1 MYNNIFIKNDS
12 NKMAKTQTIRF
23 AWIGTLIL
31 GACFATISISWNTT
45 TAKQMTLMPTAN
57 EMFSGPLVDYS
68 TMNTIPN
75 FSDEYSPIENN
86 ENLSGSS
93 KLISSEEP
101 QSTKDLITK
110 KLEEFARL
118 QTSISTLEQLDSI
131 DGTWEALISAQEAAK
146 KASSLGQDIDTVL
159 TDFEQIQTLRKENEE
174 RYTIVLNQ
182 VKKVIID
189 IKITRQ
195 AVSNTVLKINLY
207 SRHMID
213 TISELQKTRERIN
226 NTKTTLIQL
235 LPTVYMLQNEYTN
248 QDGSMDDLKLLLGS
262 WSLGENL
269 SQEDMLAGLSVR
281 LDTLLADLST
291 EQTQYIKNIST
302 LRETRKQLKAI
313 VGTYHEKI
321 QTLEEQK
328 TYLLYFV
335 ELYKN
340 NKTTLDQT
348 ITDLF
353 ATRTDLERKMNGL
366 IMNVTKN
373 ATGIVLSDGSGNQ
386 KEYKWYTIND
396 PTYKEFLQLEDKR
409 EERVNFFG
417 WPILPVN
424 QINTY
429 FGDTIDVGNTKEIFS
444 GIQATATQW
453 QEIYAP
459 ANGYV
464 YFVQNQDWLNTNRM
478 IILHNDGYISVFTNI
493 QKSLVAE
500 KSIVKRWQII
510 ALIGGQPWTRWAWWF
525 STQPMVS
532 MQIFKD
538 WKAID
543 PLEVLDLSIFNDS
556 LNLNSKYRTK
566 FSLDTKLRNSVI
578 NLQDIKFVE
587 WNTAQEKRLRF
598 LNDYAKAPY
607 NDIVLWEKA
616 AEGTN
621 IDPDLWICIGYA
633 ETSLGRA
640 FASANNIGNV
650 WNNDR
655 GDRVDKESPLVGAH
669 AIYTTLNNGYLGGY
683 NTIFELSGYGNKE
696 GAIYASSEYNWQKN
710 VSRCLSTIKWYVV
723 PEDYPFR
730 TYHEN

>member
-1 MYNNIFIKNDS
+1 MYNNIFIKYGS
-12 NKMAKTQTIRF
+12 NEMAKTQTIRF

-31 GACFATISISWNTT
+31 GVCFATISIAWNTT
-45 TAKQMTLMPTAN
+45 TAEQMTLIPTTN
-57 EMFSGPLVDYS
+57 EIFSGSLVDYS
-68 TMNTIPN
+68 PIDTIPY
-75 FSDEYSPIENN
+75 FSGEYFPIENN
-86 ENLSGSS
+86 ENLSGHSVGTV
-93 KLISSEEP
+93 SEEP
-101 QSTKDLITK
+101 QSTKNLIAK
-110 KLEEFARL
+110 KLEDFSRL

-146 KASSLGQDIDTVL
+146 KAASLGQDIDTVL
-159 TDFEQIQTLRKENEE
+159 TDFEQIQTLRKENED

-291 EQTQYIKNIST
+291 EQTQYIKNLKT

-353 ATRTDLERKMNGL
+353 ATRAEQERKMNGL
-366 IMNVTKN
+366 IINLTKN
-373 ATGIVLSDGSGNQ
+373 TTSFVVSDGSGNK

-424 QINTY
+424 QVNTY

-500 KSIVKRWQII
+500 KSIVRRWQII
-510 ALIGGQPWTRWAWWF
+510 GLVGGQPWTRWAWWF
-525 STQPMVS
+525 STQPMIS
-532 MQIFKD
+532 MQIFKNGI
-538 WKAID
+538 AID

-556 LNLNSKYRTK
+556 LNLNNKYRTK

-578 NLQDIKFVE
+578 DLQDIKFVE

>member
-1 MYNNIFIKNDS
+1 
-12 NKMAKTQTIRF
+12 MARTQTIKF
-23 AWIGTLIL
+23 AWIGTLFL
-31 GACFATISISWNTT
+31 GVFFASISITWNTT
-45 TAKQMTLMPTAN
+45 TATQMTLMPTTS
-57 EMFSGPLVDYS
+57 EYFGSGLVDYS
-68 TMNTIPN
+68 TMEEIT
-75 FSDEYSPIENN
+75 F
-86 ENLSGSS
+86 LSGGDYQTGYDKHLSGNTKSTDSQSS
-93 KLISSEEP
+93 QTSRDI
-101 QSTKDLITK
+101 IAK
-110 KLEEFARL
+110 KLEDVARL
-118 QTSISTLEQLDSI
+118 QTSISTLEQIDSI
-131 DGTWEALISAQEAAK
+131 DGTWENLISAKEASS
-146 KASSLGQDIDTVL
+146 KASILSKDIDTVL
-159 TDFEQIQTLRKENEE
+159 TDFEQIQALRKDTEE
-174 RYTIVLNQ
+174 RYSVVLNQ

-189 IKITRQ
+189 IKTTRQ

-207 SRHMID
+207 SRHMVE
-213 TISELQKTRERIN
+213 TISELQKTREHIN
-226 NTKTTLIQL
+226 NTKNTLIQL

-248 QDGSMDDLKLLLGS
+248 EDGSMDDLKLLLGS

-281 LDTLLADLST
+281 LDTLLAELSDT
-291 EQTQYIKNIST
+291 QTQYIENLKR
-302 LRETRKQLKAI
+302 LRETRKQLKA
-313 VGTYHEKI
+313 VVVTYHEKI

-340 NKTTLDQT
+340 NKIALDET

-353 ATRTDLERKMNGL
+353 ATRTELERKLKGIITN
-366 IMNVTKN
+366 ISKSS
-373 ATGIVLSDGSGNQ
+373 TGFVVSDGSGNK
-386 KEYKWYTIND
+386 KEYRWYAIND
-396 PTYKEFLQLEDKR
+396 PAYVEFLQLEDKR

-417 WPILPVN
+417 WPILPVSH
-424 QINTY
+424 INTY
-429 FGDTIDVGNTKEIFS
+429 FGESIDVWDTKESFS
-444 GIQATATQW
+444 GIQAVASQW

-478 IILHNDGYISVFTNI
+478 IILHNDGYISLFTHI
-493 QKSLVAE
+493 QKSLVEE

-510 ALIGGQPWTRWAWWF
+510 GLVGGQPWTRWAWWF
-525 STQPMVS
+525 STQPMIS
-532 MQIFKD
+532 MQIFKNGI
-538 WKAID
+538 AID

-556 LNLNSKYRTK
+556 INVASKYRTK

-578 NLQDIKFVE
+578 DFKDIKFVE

-607 NDIVLWEKA
+607 NDILLWEKA
-616 AEGTN
+616 AEDTN
-621 IDPDLWICIGYA
+621 IDTDLWICIWYA

-650 WNNDR
+650 GNNDR
-655 GDRVDKESPLVGAH
+655 GDRVDKESPLVGAR